1 MASKAPTTGL
11 QTERVRSDGTHES
24 FLEYRNFYW
33 LKIALAICGVCLVA
47 YALIDVQPRHNGGSG
62 YGYTLGTIGF
72 GLIIWLTLL
81 GLRKRST
88 SSKHWSLKGWTSA
101 HVYLGLSLIII
112 GTLHTGFQ
120 LGWNV
125 HTLAY
130 ALMMLVIISGI
141 FGISAYS
148 VLPERMSFNRDSAT
162 ENDMV
167 NNLRSIDEQLHEA
180 AQPLEHR
187 HAALV
192 KESLDQNSFGGGLW
206 RRLRNSYP
214 NCQTRKVQLAIREE
228 LGQRPKKGDDPLE
241 KVSLLLERKLA
252 TLARTRRHLQLK
264 ALLEF
269 WLFVHVPMTFALIAA
284 LLAHVISVFFYW

>member
-1 MASKAPTTGL
+1 MASNAPTTGL
-11 QTERVRSDGTHES
+11 QTERVRSDGRHEG
-24 FLEYRNFYW
+24 FLQYRNFYW
-33 LKIALAICGVCLVA
+33 LKIALALCAISGLA

-81 GLRKRST
+81 GLRKRSM
-88 SSKHWSLKGWTSA
+88 SNRHWSLKAWTSA
-101 HVYLGLSLIII
+101 HVYLGLSLIVI

-141 FGISAYS
+141 FGISAYT
-148 VLPERMSFNRDSAT
+148 VLPARMSFNRDSAT
-162 ENDMV
+162 ENDMLTD
-167 NNLRSIDEQLHEA
+167 LRKIDEQLHEA
-180 AQPLEHR
+180 AQPLLH
-187 HAALV
+187 HQAALV

-214 NCQTRKVQLAIREE
+214 NCRTGEVHQAIRAEI
-228 LGQRPKKGDDPLE
+228 GQRPNTGEDPLA
-241 KVSLLLERKLA
+241 KVSVLLERKVA

-269 WLFVHVPMTFALIAA
+269 WLYIHVPMTFALIAA
-284 LLAHVISVFFYW
+284 LIAHVISVFFYW